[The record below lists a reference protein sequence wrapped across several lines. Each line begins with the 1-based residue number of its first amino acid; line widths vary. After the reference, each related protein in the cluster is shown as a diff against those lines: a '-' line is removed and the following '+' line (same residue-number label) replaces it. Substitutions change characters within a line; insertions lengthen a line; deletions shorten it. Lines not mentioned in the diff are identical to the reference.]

1 MVRRDRLDADQGR
14 VSSDLPKLVDFAP
27 PAGLSMPARAMTG
40 MKAGPG
46 CLPMVENTTARI
58 AASGDGTL
66 QRLALTFVACTVA
79 GSMAASH
86 PAFTSAARAAEV
98 DAIGVP
104 APLGF
109 ADIIERVKPAVVGV
123 RVKVE
128 DTAAADDTQPQ
139 QQQRP
144 TDPPLRKFGTPAPEK
159 PAPNPGIALGS
170 GFFISGDGYVVTNN
184 HVVANG
190 VGFEVTTDTGKTY
203 QAKVVGT
210 DPQTDLAILK
220 VSASTEFAYVRFA
233 TGLPRVGDWVLAV
246 GNPFGLGGTVTAGI
260 VSARSRDIG
269 EGPYDDFIQ
278 IDAPVNVGNSGGPTF
293 NVKGEVIGVNTAI
306 FSPSGGS
313 VGVAFDIPAD
323 TVKFVVQQI
332 KEKGVVTR
340 GWLGVQIQ
348 TLSPAI
354 ADALALKSVDGALV
368 AQVEPNSPA
377 AKAGIEIGDVIN
389 AVNGEAVKDSRELAR
404 RIAAMAPGT
413 TTKFGVWRAGQ
424 EKTITVTL
432 GKLPRKSTEAKGEEQ
447 KPHETPVLGLTLAPA
462 SGVAGASAQGV
473 VIAEIDPSGRA
484 AESGLQTGD
493 VILDVGRRSVNTPA
507 DVRKFVDE
515 ARAQS
520 KRSVLLR
527 VRRGDMVVFAAVPI
541 G

>member
-1 MVRRDRLDADQGR
+1 MADNNNA
-14 VSSDLPKLVDFAP
+14 LLA
-27 PAGLSMPARAMTG
+27 AAHAAARAF
-40 MKAGPG
+40 AHLLVG
-46 CLPMVENTTARI
+46 CAII
-58 AASGDGTL
+58 APFASSSL
-66 QRLALTFVACTVA
+66 Q
-79 GSMAASH
+79 
-86 PAFTSAARAAEV
+86 AAEV
-98 DAIGVP
+98 DAIGAP
-104 APLGF
+104 APIGF
-109 ADIIERVKPAVVGV
+109 ADVIERVKPAVVGV
-123 RVKVE
+123 RVKVAE
-128 DTAAADDTQPQ
+128 TGPADD
-139 QQQRP
+139 QRRP
-144 TDPPLRKFGTPAPEK
+144 SDAPGRKFGAPPPPAEKTPPDSS
-159 PAPNPGIALGS
+159 ISLGS
-170 GFFISGDGYVVTNN
+170 GFFVSADGFVVTNN

-190 VGFEVTTDTGKTY
+190 LSFEVTTESGKTY

-210 DPQTDLAILK
+210 DPQTDLALLK

-233 TGLPRVGDWVLAV
+233 SGLPRVGDWVLAV

-260 VSARSRDIG
+260 VSARGRDIG

-332 KEKGVVTR
+332 KEKGQVTR
-340 GWLGVQIQ
+340 GWIGVQIQ

-354 ADALALKSVDGALV
+354 AEALALKSTEGALV
-368 AQVEPNSPA
+368 AQVEPSSPA

-389 AVNGEAVKDSRELAR
+389 GVNGEAMKDSRELAR

-413 TTKFGVWRAGQ
+413 VTKFGVLRAGQ
-424 EKTITVTL
+424 GKTITVTL
-432 GKLPRKSTEAKGEEQ
+432 GKLPRTAAEARGEGQ
-447 KPHETPVLGLTLAPA
+447 KPREAPILGLTLAPA
-462 SGVAGASAQGV
+462 SALLGVGVQGV
-473 VIAEIDPSGRA
+473 VITEIDPNGHA

-493 VILDVGRRSVNTPA
+493 IILDIGRRGVNTPA
-507 DVRKFVDE
+507 EVHKFVDE

-527 VRRGDMVVFAAVPI
+527 VMRGDMVVFAAVPI